1 VDAHHCNSTGF
12 AWVNAASAN
21 FEQVTTKEDLSGL
34 QLALLRKQYV
44 YIQTDWQMA
53 PQ

>member
-1 VDAHHCNSTGF
+1 MANLGRQVPGDYSDRS
-12 AWVNAASAN
+12 VIENAASAN

-44 YIQTDWQMA
+44 YIQSD
-53 PQ
+53 